1 MMPNSKALVRAT
13 VGVIWLVVVMTIAAE
28 LSEPFKA
35 LLAGTFTHHWIG
47 KSVISV
53 VAFVVFYAIFSR
65 ARESDNVSRGA
76 WQVVWSVV
84 LGGLI
89 IFSFFLWHFISG

>member
-47 KSVISV
+47 KSIISV
-53 VAFVVFYAIFSR
+53 IAFVVLYIIFSR
-65 ARESDNVSRGA
+65 ARESDNVSRDA
-76 WQVVWSVV
+76 WKVVWSVV
-84 LGGLI
+84 LGGLA